1 MKSFTFRLEK
11 ILNYRTYLRKK
22 AQIELFNARNECLK
36 REEEVM
42 KLIDKK
48 KEISKQFSE
57 KESTGMS
64 VPVYKTYQSY
74 LTWIGKD
81 LEKAYVRLDQV
92 KEEIIS
98 KEMALKQ
105 ASINNKTL
113 ELLKELKQKKY
124 MEYFGKEEQKILD
137 EMVISGKGQ
146 NA

>member
-42 KLIDKK
+42 KLIEKK

-57 KESTGMS
+57 KEPRGMS
-64 VPVYKTYQSY
+64 VPVYKIYQSY
-74 LTWIGKD
+74 LKWIGKD
-81 LEKAYVRLDQV
+81 LEKAYVRLNQV